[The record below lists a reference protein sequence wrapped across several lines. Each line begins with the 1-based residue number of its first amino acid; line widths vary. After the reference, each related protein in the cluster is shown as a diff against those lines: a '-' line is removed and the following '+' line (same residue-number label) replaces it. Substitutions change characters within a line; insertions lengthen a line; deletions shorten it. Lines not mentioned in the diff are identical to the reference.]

1 VYTPD
6 TSFILTKLGVRPG
19 SIVLEA
25 GTGSGSFTH
34 ALARQVS
41 PSGKV
46 YTFEFNEKRHELNTA
61 DFTSHRMDD
70 IVVAQHRDVCAL
82 GFSGVDQEAD
92 AAFLDLPSPWEAIPH
107 LPSAFTRKRVARV
120 CCFSPC
126 IEQVLSTHT
135 ALRKHNF
142 HNIVTYDLQYRNLE
156 ARHVSSKSVDEACER
171 LAEIRRRAKG
181 GLGKMPR
188 DERGLKRKPEEGDG
202 IKWGV
207 VGRGDTEVQ
216 MHTSFLTFGE
226 LMPVIGGIEMVK
238 EEESLA
244 QDTAEE

>member
-1 VYTPD
+1 
-6 TSFILTKLGVRPG
+6 
-19 SIVLEA
+19 
-25 GTGSGSFTH
+25 
-34 ALARQVS
+34 
-41 PSGKV
+41 
-46 YTFEFNEKRHELNTA
+46 LNTV
-61 DFTSHRMDD
+61 DFTSHGMNDV
-70 IVVAQHRDVCAL
+70 VVAQHQDVCAV
-82 GFSGVDQEAD
+82 GFSGVDKEAN

-107 LPSAFTRKRVARV
+107 LPSMFNRKRVGRV

-142 HNIVTYDLQYRNLE
+142 QNIVTYDLQYRNIE

-171 LAEIRRRAKG
+171 LAEIRRRVKE
-181 GLGKMPR
+181 GLRKMPR

-226 LMPVIGGIEMVK
+226 LMPLIGGVEMVK
-238 EEESLA
+238 EESLA